1 MPKAWRD
8 KYKGKFDMGWDK
20 AREETLARQKELGIV
35 PPNTQLAPKPGIVKD
50 WDKLTPDEKKVCA
63 RHQEVFAGFAEAT
76 DYEIGRVVQAIEDM
90 GELDNTLIVYVTGDN
105 GATGNGGTIGYYNT
119 FCSFNQ
125 VAETLQ
131 DQLDH
136 IDEFGGPHSCM
147 TPPTGWCIA
156 DNTPFAETQFNTGYG
171 GITNGAV
178 ISWPKGIKA
187 RGEIRS
193 QYHHVMDVAPTVL
206 EAIGLPQPTMVNG
219 VPQKPMEGVSMRNSF
234 DDAQA
239 KSAHTVQHYEFAG
252 NRGIYKDGWY
262 ANVTHKLPWQP
273 KPVGPISEDRWQLYN
288 TAEDHGCAND
298 LATKEPEKL
307 KEMQAAFL
315 EEALK
320 YNVLPLDDRFNER
333 MVPSI
338 AGRPDIMEGR
348 TSLTLYPGMIAMPDN
363 AFIDVKN
370 KSSAITA
377 DLEIPASGAS
387 GVILAQGGM
396 HGGWSLYVKD
406 NTPKFA
412 YNFMGTVT
420 TIASGERLPAGP
432 VTVAWDFAYD
442 GGGLGKGGTGTLSVN
457 GKKVATGRIER
468 TTPLIFGVET
478 SDVGMN
484 LYTTVTD
491 DYAKGDNA
499 FTGTIKQVRIDVT
512 DPAGPGRAHPD
523 PELVHHQRG

>member
-1 MPKAWRD
+1 
-8 KYKGKFDMGWDK
+8 
-20 AREETLARQKELGIV
+20 
-35 PPNTQLAPKPGIVKD
+35 
-50 WDKLTPDEKKVCA
+50 
-63 RHQEVFAGFAEAT
+63 
-76 DYEIGRVVQAIEDM
+76 
-90 GELDNTLIVYVTGDN
+90 
-105 GATGNGGTIGYYNT
+105 
-119 FCSFNQ
+119 
-125 VAETLQ
+125 
-131 DQLDH
+131 
-136 IDEFGGPHSCM
+136 
-147 TPPTGWCIA
+147 
-156 DNTPFAETQFNTGYG
+156 
-171 GITNGAV
+171 
-178 ISWPKGIKA
+178 
-187 RGEIRS
+187 
-193 QYHHVMDVAPTVL
+193 
-206 EAIGLPQPTMVNG
+206 
-219 VPQKPMEGVSMRNSF
+219 
-234 DDAQA
+234 
-239 KSAHTVQHYEFAG
+239 
-252 NRGIYKDGWY
+252 
-262 ANVTHKLPWQP
+262 
-273 KPVGPISEDRWQLYN
+273 
-288 TAEDHGCAND
+288 
-298 LATKEPEKL
+298 
-307 KEMQAAFL
+307 
-315 EEALK
+315 
-320 YNVLPLDDRFNER
+320 

-348 TSLTLYPGMIAMPDN
+348 TSLTVYPGMIGMPDN

-406 NTPKFA
+406 NRPKFA

-420 TIASGERLPAGP
+420 TIASDERLPAGP
-432 VTVAWDFAYD
+432 VTVAYDFAYD